1 MLANVRSLDTTFSH
15 LLNYQKEITTK
26 LQAYNKQT
34 TVNVYDLRLI
44 KDNFNE
50 PIIFE

>member
-1 MLANVRSLDTTFSH
+1 MLANVRSLDTTLSH
-15 LLNYQKEITTK
+15 LLNDQKEITTK

-34 TVNVYDLRLI
+34 TVNVYDPRLI